1 MSDNV
6 TWTSDFDK
14 FLAELDTEN
23 YANDNSFMDL
33 LDPTGCYDFGHV
45 DDGALGA
52 ADPLDP

>member
-23 YANDNSFMDL
+23 YTNDTSFMDL
-33 LDPTGCYDFGHV
+33 LGPTGYYDFDHV

-52 ADPLDP
+52 ADSLDP